1 MHSVR
6 HHSCAQSTYTA
17 SAKPMMDLPTVPE
30 PNVELSLQN
39 FMSVSI
45 AASAHADALA
55 TPYDDGVSFDLKKE
69 ASSDALDRL

>member
-1 MHSVR
+1 
-6 HHSCAQSTYTA
+6 
-17 SAKPMMDLPTVPE
+17 MMDLPTVPE

-45 AASAHADALA
+45 AASAHTDALA

-69 ASSDALDRL
+69 ASSDVLDRL

>member
-1 MHSVR
+1 
-6 HHSCAQSTYTA
+6 
-17 SAKPMMDLPTVPE
+17 MMDLPTVPE

-55 TPYDDGVSFDLKKE
+55 TPYDDGVSFDFVSYTHLTLPTIY
-69 ASSDALDRL
+69 SV